1 MPIVTFE
8 ELQPPA
14 PVPSPVPAATR
25 PFPLPK
31 WFALAQAVAVS
42 GIPTQ
47 IVIVV
52 GLIFLGNWPL
62 DGGQISLEFFAI
74 VGLLDTACIAL
85 LIRLFLMLSGETSRD
100 VFLGRRRAWGEIW
113 RGVLLVP
120 VAYIGVAVVV
130 LTLRW
135 LAPWLQ
141 TVETNPLEHY
151 MRTPLEAGI
160 FLVVVMLAGGIREEL
175 QRAFVL
181 HRAAAIHF
189 EFHILNRRVRIGGV
203 RWGLAVFT
211 IVFGLLHIYEGVD
224 AAVAIGLLGLFWG
237 VLYIRRRSVVM
248 PMVNH
253 ACFNGL
259 QVVQVLIAR
268 SLGAI

>member
-14 PVPSPVPAATR
+14 PVPSPVPAAAGR
-25 PFPLPK
+25 FPLPK

-47 IVIVV
+47 VVIVV
-52 GLIFLGNWPL
+52 ALFFLGNFPL

-74 VGLLDTACIAL
+74 VGLLDTAAIAL
-85 LIRLFLMLSGETSRD
+85 LIRLLLGLSGESSRS
-100 VFLGRRRAWGEIW
+100 VFLGRRPAWGEVW
-113 RGVLLVP
+113 RGLLLVP
-120 VAYIGVAVVV
+120 VAYIAVAAVV

-141 TVETNPLEHY
+141 TVEKNPLEHY

-175 QRAFVL
+175 QRAFIL
-181 HRAAAIHF
+181 HRF
-189 EFHILNRRVRIGGV
+189 EQAFGKVRIGLV
-203 RWGLAVFT
+203 IFS
-211 IVFGLLHIYEGVD
+211 IIFGLLHIYEGVD

-259 QVVQVLIAR
+259 QVVQVMIAR

>member
-1 MPIVTFE
+1 MPIVTLE
-8 ELQPPA
+8 ELQQPA
-14 PVPSPVPAATR
+14 PVPSPVPAAAGR
-25 PFPLPK
+25 LPLPK

-47 IVIVV
+47 VVIVV
-52 GLIFLGNWPL
+52 GLIFLANWPL

-85 LIRLFLMLSGETSRD
+85 LIRLFLTLSGETSRQ

-113 RGVLLVP
+113 RGLALVP
-120 VAYIGVAVVV
+120 VAYIGVAAVV

-141 TVETNPLEHY
+141 TVDKNPLEQY

-175 QRAFVL
+175 QRAFIL
-181 HRAAAIHF
+181 HRF
-189 EFHILNRRVRIGGV
+189 EQALGGV
-203 RWGLAVFT
+203 RIGLAVFT
-211 IVFGLLHIYEGVD
+211 ITFGLLHIYEGVD

-237 VLYIRRRSVVM
+237 VLYIRRRSAILS
-248 PMVNH
+248 MVNH
-253 ACFNGL
+253 GSFNAI
-259 QVVQVLIAR
+259 QVMQGVLAKA
-268 SLGAI
+268 LGG

>member
-1 MPIVTFE
+1 MPIVTLE
-8 ELQPPA
+8 ELQQPA
-14 PVPSPVPAATR
+14 PVPSPVPAAAGR
-25 PFPLPK
+25 LPLPK

-52 GLIFLGNWPL
+52 GLIFLGSWPL

-85 LIRLFLMLSGETSRD
+85 LIRLFLTLSGETSRN

-113 RGVLLVP
+113 RGLALVP
-120 VAYIGVAVVV
+120 VAYIGVAAVV

-135 LAPWLQ
+135 IAPWLQ

-175 QRAFVL
+175 QRAFIL
-181 HRAAAIHF
+181 HRF
-189 EFHILNRRVRIGGV
+189 EQALGGV
-203 RWGLAVFT
+203 RIGLAVFT
-211 IVFGLLHIYEGVD
+211 ITFGLLHIYEGVD

-259 QVVQVLIAR
+259 QVVQVMIAR

>member
-1 MPIVTFE
+1 MPIVTLE
-8 ELQPPA
+8 ELQQPA
-14 PVPSPVPAATR
+14 PVPSPVPAAAGR
-25 PFPLPK
+25 LPLPK

-47 IVIVV
+47 VVIVV
-52 GLIFLGNWPL
+52 GLIFLANWPL

-85 LIRLFLMLSGETSRD
+85 LIRLFLTLSGETSRN

-113 RGVLLVP
+113 RGLALVP
-120 VAYIGVAVVV
+120 VAYIGVAAVV

-135 LAPWLQ
+135 IAPWLQ

-175 QRAFVL
+175 QRAFIL
-181 HRAAAIHF
+181 HRF
-189 EFHILNRRVRIGGV
+189 EQALGGV
-203 RWGLAVFT
+203 RIGLAVFT
-211 IVFGLLHIYEGVD
+211 ITFGLLHIYEGVD

-259 QVVQVLIAR
+259 QVVQVMIAR

>member
-8 ELQPPA
+8 ELQPPP
-14 PVPSPVPAATR
+14 PVPSPIPAAA
-25 PFPLPK
+25 PLPLPK

-47 IVIVV
+47 VVIVV
-52 GLIFLGNWPL
+52 GLVFLARWPL
-62 DGGQISLEFFAI
+62 DAGQISLEFFA
-74 VGLLDTACIAL
+74 VVSLLDTACIAL
-85 LIRLFLMLSGETSRD
+85 LIRLFLTLSGETSRD
-100 VFLGRRRAWGEIW
+100 VFLGRRPAWGEIW
-113 RGVLLVP
+113 RGLALLP
-120 VAYIGVAVVV
+120 VAYIGVVAVV

-135 LAPWLQ
+135 LAPWLH
-141 TVETNPLEHY
+141 TVKENPLEQY
-151 MRTPLEAGI
+151 MSTPLEAGI

-175 QRAFVL
+175 QRAFIL
-181 HRAAAIHF
+181 HRF
-189 EFHILNRRVRIGGV
+189 EQALGGV
-203 RWGLAVFT
+203 RIGLAVFSIT
-211 IVFGLLHIYEGVD
+211 FGLLHIYEGVD

>member
-1 MPIVTFE
+1 MPIVTAE
-8 ELQPPA
+8 ELQPA
-14 PVPSPVPAATR
+14 PVPSPLPAAG
-25 PFPLPK
+25 PLPLPR
-31 WFALAQAVAVS
+31 WFALVQAVAVS

-47 IVIVV
+47 LVIVV
-52 GLIFLGNWPL
+52 GLVVLARWPL
-62 DGGQISLEFFAI
+62 DGGQISLEFFA
-74 VGLLDTACIAL
+74 VVSLLDTACIAL
-85 LIRLFLMLSGETSRD
+85 LIRIFLALSGETSRS
-100 VFLGRRRAWGEIW
+100 VFLGRRPAWGEIW
-113 RGVLLVP
+113 RGLLLLP
-120 VAYIGVAVVV
+120 VAYVGVVAVV

-135 LAPWLQ
+135 IAPWLH
-141 TVETNPLEHY
+141 TVKENPLEQY
-151 MRTPLEAGI
+151 IGTPLEAGI

-175 QRAFVL
+175 QRAFIL
-181 HRAAAIHF
+181 HRF
-189 EFHILNRRVRIGGV
+189 EQALGGVRIG
-203 RWGLAVFT
+203 LAIFSIT
-211 IVFGLLHIYEGVD
+211 FGLLHIYEGVD

>member
-1 MPIVTFE
+1 MPIVTLE
-8 ELQPPA
+8 ELQQPA
-14 PVPSPVPAATR
+14 PVPSPLPAAAGR
-25 PFPLPK
+25 LPLTK

-47 IVIVV
+47 VVIVV
-52 GLIFLGNWPL
+52 GLILLGTWPL

-85 LIRLFLMLSGETSRD
+85 LIRLFLTLSGETSRD
-100 VFLGRRRAWGEIW
+100 VFLGRRPAWGEIW
-113 RGVLLVP
+113 RGLALVP
-120 VAYIGVAVVV
+120 VAYIGVAAVV

-135 LAPWLQ
+135 IAPWLQ
-141 TVETNPLEHY
+141 TVEQNPLEHY
-151 MRTPLEAGI
+151 MRSPLEAGI

-175 QRAFVL
+175 QRAFIL
-181 HRAAAIHF
+181 HRFESIHF
-189 EFHILNRRVRIGGV
+189 TLPLFGFRLRLGGV
-203 RWGLAVFT
+203 RFGLVVFT
-211 IVFGLLHIYEGVD
+211 LIFGLLHIYEGVD

-259 QVVQVLIAR
+259 QVVQVMIAR